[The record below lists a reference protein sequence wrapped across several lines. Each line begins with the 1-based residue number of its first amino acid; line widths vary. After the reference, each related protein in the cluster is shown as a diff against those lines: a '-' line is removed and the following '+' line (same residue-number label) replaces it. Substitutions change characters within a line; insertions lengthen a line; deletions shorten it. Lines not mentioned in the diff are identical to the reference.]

1 MSEAGL
7 TEKVNSV
14 GVGPGDGLGDGLGS
28 GGGAGAAG
36 VVLVSPMATMPLV
49 ASIVPETE
57 PDRKLIEKL
66 STPSVVKSLLSVRVI
81 VPVLLLIVTVPDVT
95 PSVKSEPVG
104 WLPDTAFVDQ
114 YNVVEFE
121 TLVVVIVN
129 DAFAPS
135 LTFAG
140 PLIL

>member
-7 TEKVNSV
+7 TEKINSV
-14 GVGPGDGLGDGLGS
+14 GVGPGGGLGS
-28 GGGAGAAG
+28 GGGGDAAG
-36 VVLVSPMATMPLV
+36 VVLVSPIATMPLV

-66 STPSVVKSLLSVRVI
+66 STPSVVKSLLSVRAI

-95 PSVKSEPVG
+95 PSVKSVPVG
-104 WLPDTAFVDQ
+104 WPPDTAFVDQ
-114 YNVVEFE
+114 YTVVEFE

-129 DAFAPS
+129 AELAPS